1 MAKKFFLFVAFALS
15 LSLGTASARDYN
27 ILNYGAKTDTTILS
41 TVALQQAIDE
51 CSKAGGGRVIVPTG
65 QYKIGTIVLKSDVHL
80 FLEQGATLYGSTDL
94 KDYQPMKSDY
104 VSLRTQTSTI
114 QLIYADKV
122 QNVVIDGYGTIDG
135 RGRAFKKLS
144 WNDEGITRPHLLRF
158 IQSED
163 IIVKDITLRNSGCWM
178 QHYLACDRVRIEGIK
193 VFNRNNY
200 NNDALDIDGCHE
212 VIVKG
217 IIADSDDDGITLKST
232 SPRLCENI
240 RISDCV
246 ISSHCNAVKL
256 GTETNGGF
264 RNINISG
271 IVVKPSS
278 DQSSQFF
285 GAPSKKGTS
294 ALSLEIV
301 DGGMMENVNA
311 TDFTVEGTESPI
323 FIRLGNRGR
332 GYQLRGEKLE
342 VRGEKARGEKQALS
356 GKGNDDTITELIP
369 IDHVGTI
376 DGIHIHHFQVRNA
389 GPVGCSITGLAGHPV
404 RNVWFSDISIHQQ
417 GGVKDSDLQ
426 AINDS
431 IRNEKEKSYPEATM
445 WGNLPAKGFYL
456 RHTRNIHF
464 DNVTIQT
471 SEPDARPDFIQIDN
485 DSTPGFSPLAPSPS
499 PLAPKLA
506 WGDQG
511 DGTYRNPV
519 LNADFS
525 DPDVIRVGN
534 KYYMVASDFHFLGMQ
549 VLESEDMVKWRYIS
563 QIYNR
568 FDEPGWD
575 SNQHYAG
582 GSWAPAIRYHNGL
595 FYVYFCTPEE
605 GLYMSTAKDPHG
617 PWTPL
622 HLLKRIAKWEDPC
635 PFWDE
640 DGQAYLGRSMHGAG
654 PIIVH
659 KMSADGKQLLDD
671 GVTVYEGPVAEG
683 TKFLKRNGWYYL
695 VIPEGGVGQGWQTV
709 LRSKNIYGPYDRKIV
724 LEKGS
729 TKINGPHQGAL
740 VDTPDGNW
748 WFYHFQ
754 ETPVLGRVVHLQPVR
769 WQDDWPLMGVDYD
782 GNGVGE
788 PVFEWQKP
796 ITGARGKEHGAR
808 GYQYVSDDF
817 IDDFNGENYP
827 LAPCPSP
834 LAPLNP
840 VWQWNHNP
848 VDTHWSL
855 KDKKGWLM
863 LKALPADSLKLCRNM
878 LTQKVIG
885 YQSEST
891 TLLTASGDCYAGLF
905 CSGKTF
911 RGIGLCKE
919 GIFVEAQGKRE
930 IIVKGKFEKLW
941 VRVNNNCIENRH
953 LFSYSTDGI
962 HFINA
967 QDAFPMRSGY
977 WKGIRVGL
985 FCYGKNGKASF
996 DNFTQ
1001 KVLQ

>member
-1 MAKKFFLFVAFALS
+1 MRNAILKATLILS
-15 LSLGTASARDYN
+15 LLAGKAEARDYD
-27 ILNYGAKTDTTILS
+27 IVAYGAKADTTVLS
-41 TVALQQAIDE
+41 TKALQQAIDD
-51 CSKAGGGRVIVPTG
+51 CTKAGGGRVVVPTG
-65 QYKIGTIVLKSDVHL
+65 QYKIGSIVLKSDVHL
-80 FLEQGATLYGSTDL
+80 YLEQGATLFGSTDL

-122 QNVVIDGYGTIDG
+122 KNVVIDGFGTIDG
-135 RGRAFKKLS
+135 RGRSFKKLS
-144 WNDEGITRPHLLRF
+144 WNDEGITRPHLIRF

-163 IIVKDITLRNSGCWM
+163 ITIKDVTLRNSGCWM
-178 QHYLACDRVRIEGIK
+178 QHYLACDRVRIENIK

-217 IIADSDDDGITLKST
+217 VMADSDDDGITLKST

-278 DQSSQFF
+278 NQKEKFF
-285 GAPSKKGTS
+285 GQWIGTS

-301 DGGMMENVNA
+301 DGGVLENVSA
-311 TDFTVEGTESPI
+311 SGFTVEGTESPI
-323 FIRLGNRGR
+323 FVRLGNRGR
-332 GYQLRGEKLE
+332 GYQLREAGKT
-342 VRGEKARGEKQALS
+342 LS
-356 GKGNDDTITELIP
+356 GKGNEDTITELIP
-369 IDHVGTI
+369 IVHVGSI
-376 DGIHIHHFQVRNA
+376 DGIRLENFQIRNA
-389 GPVGCSITGLAGHPV
+389 GPVGCSITGLPGHPV
-404 RNVWFSDISIHQQ
+404 RNVWLSNISIHHL
-417 GGVKDSDLQ
+417 GGVKADDLQ

-431 IRNEKEKSYPEATM
+431 IANENEKAYPEATM

-456 RHTRNIHF
+456 RHTRNVHF
-464 DNVTIQT
+464 DNVTVQT
-471 SEPDARPDFIQIDN
+471 DAPDARPDFVYSD
-485 DSTPGFSPLAPSPS
+485 TEG
-499 PLAPKLA
+499 

-511 DGTYRNPV
+511 NGTYKNPV

-525 DPDVIRVGN
+525 DPDVIRVGR

-549 VLESEDMVKWRYIS
+549 VLESEDMVNWHYIS
-563 QIYNR
+563 QIYHR

-575 SNQHYAG
+575 ENKHYAS

-595 FYVYFCTPEE
+595 YYVYFCTPEE

-617 PWTPL
+617 PWAPL
-622 HLLKRIAKWEDPC
+622 HLVKRVAKWEDPC

-640 DGQAYLGRSMHGAG
+640 DGQAYLGRSKHGAG

-659 KMSADGKQLLDD
+659 KMSSDGKQLLDE
-671 GVTVYEGPVAEG
+671 GTTVYEGPIAEG
-683 TKFLKRNGWYYL
+683 TKFMKRNGYYYL
-695 VIPEGGVGQGWQTV
+695 IIPEGGVGTGWQTI
-709 LRSKNIYGPYDRKIV
+709 LRAKNIYGPYERKIV
-724 LEKGS
+724 LEQGS
-729 TKINGPHQGAL
+729 TTVNGPHQGAL
-740 VDTPDGNW
+740 VDTPDGTW

-782 GNGVGE
+782 GNGIGE
-788 PVFEWQKP
+788 PVAEWQKP
-796 ITGARGKEHGAR
+796 IEDVSSERLENR
-808 GYQYVSDDF
+808 GYQQTVSADVF
-817 IDDFNGENYP
+817 DDFNYP
-827 LAPCPSP
+827 LTSHPLP
-834 LAPLNP
+834 LASLNP

-855 KDKKGWLM
+855 KEKKGWLT

-878 LTQKVIG
+878 LTQKVVG

-891 TLLTASGDCYAGLF
+891 TLLTTSGDCYAGLF

-919 GIFVEAQGKRE
+919 GIFIETQGKRE
-930 IIVKGKFEKLW
+930 IIQKGKFEKLW
-941 VRVNNNCIENRH
+941 VRVNNDSQANRH
-953 LFSYSTDGI
+953 QFSYSTDGVR
-962 HFINA
+962 FTKA
-967 QDAFPMRSGY
+967 GDAFPMRSGY

-985 FCYGKNGKASF
+985 FCYGNSGKAAF
-996 DNFTQ
+996 DKFIQ
-1001 KVLQ
+1001 KICQ